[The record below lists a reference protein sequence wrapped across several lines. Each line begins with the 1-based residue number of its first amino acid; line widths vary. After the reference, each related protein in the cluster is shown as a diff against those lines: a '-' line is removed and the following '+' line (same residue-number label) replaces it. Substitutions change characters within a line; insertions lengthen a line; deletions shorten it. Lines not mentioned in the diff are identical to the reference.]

1 MTKIW
6 KMEDAKAN
14 LSQLIRAAEK
24 EAQVITRHGK
34 PVAVVTP
41 APTEQILESKRPQS
55 ALNALRG
62 DFDFSDMPDEDWLER
77 DRSGGLRELDL

>member
-14 LSQLIRAAEK
+14 LSQLVREAEK

-34 PVAVVTP
+34 PVAVVN
-41 APTEQILESKRPQS
+41 S
-55 ALNALRG
+55 ALGGQASEPGQPRSALDALRG
-62 DFDFSDMPDEDWLER
+62 DFDFNDMPGEDWLER
-77 DRSGGLRELDL
+77 DRSGGLREVDL